1 MDDLRV
7 PPFMETLICP
17 KISDSPGDFGRS
29 AGHDCVMEW
38 LNYESLEV
46 TTLSLVDKTSIF
58 QTAMSENGY
67 LKIQWL
73 FIMLPIKMALN
84 GTVGRCLP
92 HSDTHFYQFENAHL
106 ESEWAKTLIP
116 FPLND
121 NTLAFNRNGGCVYH
135 DGPSWGR
142 ASGARG
148 EGITYCSC
156 DFICIGELQW
166 FVNIFKHHVCRWF
179 LNFYH

>member
-1 MDDLRV
+1 
-7 PPFMETLICP
+7 METLICP

-67 LKIQWL
+67 LRIQWL

-121 NTLAFNRNGGCVYH
+121 NTLACL
-135 DGPSWGR
+135 SWWSVMGR
-142 ASGARG
+142 ASGLG
-148 EGITYCSC
+148 GKGLLI
-156 DFICIGELQW
+156 
-166 FVNIFKHHVCRWF
+166 VHVISYV
-179 LNFYH
+179 LGNYNDL